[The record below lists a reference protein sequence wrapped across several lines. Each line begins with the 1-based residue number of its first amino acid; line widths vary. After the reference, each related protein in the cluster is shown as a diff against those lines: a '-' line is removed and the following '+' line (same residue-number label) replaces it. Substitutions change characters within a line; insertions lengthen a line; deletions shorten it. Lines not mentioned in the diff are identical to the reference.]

1 MEKHHSNE
9 RELLVEITSS
19 QPPDSEHRK
28 NVKEMSPD
36 QQNAK
41 LFELSVRKNPC
52 VSKYVNRSVFVFI
65 GWIAGV
71 QYAQYIPSGKLY

>member
-19 QPPDSEHRK
+19 QQPDSEHRK

-41 LFELSVRKNPC
+41 LFELSVKIVMFPNML
-52 VSKYVNRSVFVFI
+52 
-65 GWIAGV
+65 IAP
-71 QYAQYIPSGKLY
+71 YLFW